1 MPIIDDENQLHDLEL
16 SKKFNSHFGNSA
28 DGRLIDDF
36 GNFWYISQEH
46 DLSNFISL
54 LEENIGIPIG
64 RFLHNSAADSFEL
77 ILDPVKN
84 MKLGFFSNKKR
95 RKLLK
100 EYWEIYGWGYYD
112 STTHSITTNVYSSII
127 SGFYLS
133 LIELDQGFRSKIQWR
148 QVKDNLIICEFN
160 DLNKSLSLPQSLPNM
175 PWVKSTN
182 NSAGVSNHLLEK
194 QELGWSIEGKTSFVI
209 PCDMINR
216 IIFNAGGYIDNIK
229 KSVFDFWTLEGVD
242 KRFSS
247 SMICILQSCKEL
259 FTASDVFVYLN
270 DSNNWDSI
278 IESHLKP
285 FGLGS
290 IKHLSSTEKTDIFEV
305 SLESNAPLIMGKI
318 AGIWERANGKKC
330 HCFIELNDNNF
341 KVSIESLLSYN

>member
-1 MPIIDDENQLHDLEL
+1 MPIIDDENQLYDLGL

-28 DGRLIDDF
+28 DGRLIDNF
-36 GNFWYISQEH
+36 GNYWYVSQEH
-46 DLSNFISL
+46 ELSNFVSL

-77 ILDPVKN
+77 ILDPIKN
-84 MKLGFFSNKKR
+84 MKFGFFANKKR
-95 RKLLK
+95 KKLLK
-100 EYWEIYGWGYYD
+100 EYWGIYGWGYFD
-112 STTHSITTNVYSSII
+112 SNNDSITTNVYSSIV

-160 DLNKSLSLPQSLPNM
+160 DLNKQLSLPQSLQDM
-175 PWVKSTN
+175 PWVTTRN
-182 NSAGVSNHLLEK
+182 NLAEGSNYLLEK
-194 QELGWSIEGKTSFVI
+194 QDVGWSIDGKMSFVL

-229 KSVFDFWTLEGVD
+229 KSIFDFWTLQGFD
-242 KRFSS
+242 NRFSS

-270 DSNNWDSI
+270 ESNNWESL

-290 IKHLSSTEKTDIFEV
+290 IKHLSSTENADIFEV
-305 SLESNAPLIMGKI
+305 GLESNAPLIMGKI

-330 HCFIELNDNNF
+330 RCSIELNKTNF
-341 KVSIESLLSYN
+341 KISIESLLSYN